1 MTVNRIP
8 DYIRILSETHDGPP
22 TDVDALL
29 ARVRPARERVALR
42 ARISASLRRWR
53 VTARVAPGAGAGTGT
68 GTPILRDY
76 PWRSLDRP

>member
-53 VTARVAPGAGAGTGT
+53 VTARVAPGAGT